1 MTGGAL
7 ALGSRLRERQRL
19 LEQPRERVRA
29 RPGEVAAVGL
39 EPAAVAAA
47 ELHPVEQ
54 HDPLLVIPGGLA
66 HHTRVAARAAPELP
80 RRDEAE
86 PARRPQVVQRAL
98 DLVAADREVGAERY
112 HGEV

>member
-29 RPGEVAAVGL
+29 REGEVAAVGL

-47 ELHPVEQ
+47 ELDPVEQ
-54 HDPLLVIPGGLA
+54 HKPLLVVPGGLA
-66 HHTRVAARAAPELP
+66 PRPRVPSRVPAELP
-80 RRDEAE
+80 RCDEAE

-98 DLVAADREVGAERY
+98 D
-112 HGEV
+112 